1 MRAIGA
7 IKVGA
12 SSLAMVAMVTSP
24 PLRYSILEIKT
35 SPKTLSNYSKHLSLS
50 REVQHIVKKKSITYF
65 NCD

>member
-24 PLRYSILEIKT
+24 PIKIL
-35 SPKTLSNYSKHLSLS
+35 
-50 REVQHIVKKKSITYF
+50 YF
-65 NCD
+65 RNKNFTKNT

>member
-12 SSLAMVAMVTSP
+12 TSLAMVAIVTP
-24 PLRYSILEIKT
+24 PFRYSSLEIKT
-35 SPKTLSNYSKHLSLS
+35 SPKTLSNYSNVLSLS
-50 REVQHIVKKKSITYF
+50 RVVQHVVKKKSITYF